1 MAAEGGP
8 GMPAVDPSGRTPV
21 RSGDVEGVG
30 NFDTTLFFFFF
41 CGGRGGM
48 QLSQFLLL
56 IMCVWAVEG
65 DNSTL

>member
-41 CGGRGGM
+41 LRGEG
-48 QLSQFLLL
+48 
-56 IMCVWAVEG
+56 WYAVESISAADHVCVG
-65 DNSTL
+65 C